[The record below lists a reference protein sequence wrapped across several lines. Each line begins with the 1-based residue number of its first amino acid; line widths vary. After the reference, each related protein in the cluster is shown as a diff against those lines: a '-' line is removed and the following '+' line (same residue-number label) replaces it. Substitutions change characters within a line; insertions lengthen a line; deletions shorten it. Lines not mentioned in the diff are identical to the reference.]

1 MRPKASIRKQGGCWV
16 LVRPLF
22 GFTLCAEVTLHATWR
37 DARRALLGTGVGSAS
52 PITERA
58 AGYRSWIP
66 SRHARG
72 PVPVIQT
79 TPDVDAT

>member
-1 MRPKASIRKQGGCWV
+1 MRPKASIRKFEGRWI
-16 LVRPLF
+16 LTRPLF
-22 GFTLCAEVTLHATWR
+22 GFARFRVVTMHDSWK